1 MKEQD
6 ELKRELEEL
15 ARRLWADDALA
26 LSDSERARRL
36 RPDILRRLLS
46 LVMTDDER
54 AASLGLPADCRVRE
68 SAKILSPEKL
78 VCGAGVW
85 IGENAIVDASGGLSI
100 GAHTTIATGVFV
112 WTHSSTLSNL
122 MHDNASGNAWIRR
135 QHTAIGSGC
144 FIGGPSVV
152 YPGVSIGDQSV
163 VLPMSVVTADVP
175 ARTMVGGAPARVVR
189 AIDDDY
195 LRQLAAELRPDGKPG

>member
-1 MKEQD
+1 MKDQD
-6 ELKRELEEL
+6 ELKRDLEAL

-26 LSDSERARRL
+26 LSDSARARRL
-36 RPDILRRLLS
+36 RPEILQRLLA

-54 AASLGLPADCRVRE
+54 ATFLGLPAGCRVRE

-78 VCGAGVW
+78 SCGEYVW
-85 IGENAIVDASGGLSI
+85 IGEGAMVDASGGLTI
-100 GAHTTIATGVFV
+100 GAHTTIATGVYV

-135 QHTAIGSGC
+135 QSTAIGSGC
-144 FIGGPSVV
+144 FLGGPSVV
-152 YPGVSIGDQSV
+152 YPGVTIGDQSV

-175 ARTMVGGAPARVVR
+175 ARTMVGGAPARVIR
-189 AIDDDY
+189 AIDDEY
-195 LRQLAAELRPDGKPG
+195 LRQLAADVRPGGQPS